1 MTTEAFNAFL
11 LEQSKRD
18 LRTAE
23 QIEEIRADVVAIHKS
38 RHDTLDNLSVTIC
51 ELRVDRAA
59 TDKNLAQLS
68 AIVKELVEG
77 LKGNGYGAAGVVAQV
92 ADHEQRIK
100 GFEKA
105 RDNAS
110 GMKILIGWG
119 VGAIGAA
126 VALKGLLK

>member
-18 LRTAE
+18 LRTTA

-77 LKGNGYGAAGVVAQV
+77 LKGNGYGAAGVVASV
-92 ADHEQRIK
+92 ASNTARI
-100 GFEKA
+100 GSLEADREKA
-105 RDNAS
+105 K
-110 GMKILIGWG
+110 GMRLLIGWG

-126 VALKGLLK
+126 VAIKGLLK

>member
-1 MTTEAFNAFL
+1 MTTADFNSFL

-23 QIEEIRADVVAIHKS
+23 QIEEIRTDVLAMHKI
-38 RHDTLDNLSVTIC
+38 RHDTLDNLSVTIG
-51 ELRVDRAA
+51 ELRIDRAK
-59 TDKNLAQLS
+59 TDDNLAELS
-68 AIVKELVEG
+68 LLVKELVLG
-77 LKGNGYGAAGVVAQV
+77 LKGNGFGASGVVAQV

-100 GFEKA
+100 GFEKT